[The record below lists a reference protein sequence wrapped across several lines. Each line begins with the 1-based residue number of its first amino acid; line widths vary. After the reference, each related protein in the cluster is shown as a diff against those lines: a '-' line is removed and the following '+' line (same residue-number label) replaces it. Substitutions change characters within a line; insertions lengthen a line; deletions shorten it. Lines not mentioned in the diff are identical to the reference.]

1 MILIPARPS
10 IPFFKAGDE
19 FMIDFIEPSEL
30 LEKKYETIRPESPLR
45 EIRENISSNDNPV
58 VRLLLR

>member
-1 MILIPARPS
+1 
-10 IPFFKAGDE
+10 
-19 FMIDFIEPSEL
+19 MIDFIEPSEL